1 MSNILKSCT
10 LCPRNCK
17 VNRYEELGYCKAPG
31 KLKLALASLHNW
43 EEPCISG
50 DFGSG
55 TIFFSNCNMGCVY
68 CQNYKISSGYGKMIT
83 VKRFAQICIELQN
96 KNAHNI
102 NLVTPTP
109 YVPLIIKGIR
119 EAKRLGLYIPIVYNT
134 SSYENVETIKMLDQ
148 TVDIYLADLKYYEDK
163 YAVKYSNT
171 SNYFEYATKA
181 IEEMYNQVGTPIIE
195 NGLMKKGIIVRV
207 LLLPGLLEDA
217 KKIIKYLYDKYRDD
231 IFISIMNQYTPVRKL
246 KFEELNNKV
255 SEESYNELI
264 NYACDLGITNA
275 FIQEGETQIESFIP
289 NFNKQKKKKK

>member
-181 IEEMYNQVGTPIIE
+181 IEEMYNQVGTPIIK
-195 NGLMKKGIIVRV
+195 NGLMKKGVIVRV

-275 FIQEGETQIESFIP
+275 FIQEGETQLESFIP
-289 NFNKQKKKKK
+289 NFNKQGI

>member
-17 VNRYEELGYCKAPG
+17 VNRYEQFGYCKAPG

-134 SSYENVETIKMLDQ
+134 SSYENVETIKMLNK

-181 IEEMYNQVGTPIIE
+181 IEEMYNQVGTPIIK
-195 NGLMKKGIIVRV
+195 NGLMKKGVIVRV

-275 FIQEGETQIESFIP
+275 FIQEGETQLESFIP
-289 NFNKQKKKKK
+289 NFNKQGI